1 MSEYSINLNGNL
13 VSLGRPIVMAIVNI
27 TPDSFYESC
36 KSDREILQK
45 VEKAVAEGA
54 AILDVGG
61 YSTRPDADV
70 VPEEEEI
77 RRISTAFAAIR
88 KEFPQLFLSVDTFR
102 ARVAEIAVKDFGV
115 AMVNDVS
122 GGTLDDTMF
131 ETVGRLGVAYVLM
144 HMQGNPQTMQQHTHY
159 ENLLAE
165 IIGFFQQRVAA
176 LKQLGV
182 KDIVLDPGFG
192 FAKTLE
198 QNYEL
203 LQKMSYLK
211 ALHLPV
217 MAGVSRKSM
226 IYRLLGGTPQEA
238 LNGTTVANTL
248 ALLNGADLLRVHD
261 VKAAM
266 EAIKV
271 VCETRK
277 YDVTTAI

>member
-13 VSLGRPIVMAIVNI
+13 VSLGRPVVMAIVNI

-70 VPEEEEI
+70 IPEEEEI

-122 GGTLDDTMF
+122 GGTLDDAMF

-144 HMQGNPQTMQQHTHY
+144 HMQGNPQTMRQYTHY
-159 ENLLAE
+159 DNLLAE

-176 LKQLGV
+176 LKQAGV

-203 LQKMSYLK
+203 LQKLPYLK

-226 IYRLLGGTPQEA
+226 IYRVLGITPQEA

-248 ALLNGADLLRVHD
+248 ALLNGADILRVHD

-266 EAIKV
+266 EAIKI

>member
-1 MSEYSINLNGNL
+1 MSEYSINLNGKL
-13 VSLGRPIVMAIVNI
+13 VSLDRPVVMAIVNI

-45 VEKAVAEGA
+45 VENAVAEGA
-54 AILDVGG
+54 TILDVGG

-77 RRISTAFAAIR
+77 RRISAAFTIIR
-88 KEFPQLFLSVDTFR
+88 KEFPRLFLSVDTFR

-192 FAKTLE
+192 FGKNLAHNYQLLAKLNE
-198 QNYEL
+198 FHALGVPL
-203 LQKMSYLK
+203 LVGM
-211 ALHLPV
+211 
-217 MAGVSRKSM
+217 SRKSM
-226 IYRLLGGTPQEA
+226 IGELLDVPLEERLIGGIACAVIAAIAVA
-238 LNGTTVANTL
+238 LKKFGNF
-248 ALLNGADLLRVHD
+248 
-261 VKAAM
+261 
-266 EAIKV
+266 
-271 VCETRK
+271 
-277 YDVTTAI
+277 